1 MLFLNIATGVILVL
15 LGMRYLRKGLDRLFG
30 NQLVEWLQGTTRNR
44 AQGFFAGMVAGVI
57 APSSSAIA
65 MLSVQMLN
73 RSALT
78 AGRMLAVVLGA
89 NVGITVSV
97 QLVAFRLQDYSGLFL
112 LLGGVG
118 FLFLQRALFRGT
130 GQIFLGIGLVFLAMG
145 IIAGAG
151 IAADANPDLKLLFGV
166 VEHYPLIVFV
176 AIALLTFVLQ
186 SSTASIGLGIGLA
199 EAGLLPNIT
208 MVPWVLG
215 ANLGIT
221 LTMMLAGWGSIEGR
235 RLAIGSFLIKGFG
248 AALIL
253 LGSTNLFLLIL
264 RFLPGAIDRQT
275 ADLNTM
281 FNLVIGLIALP
292 LLSPVSRLLGFLVES
307 KPIDE
312 SREPDSYLDPL
323 LLETP
328 SLALNQAVREVLR
341 LIDELKVML
350 RTVWLMIW
358 GRHIRL
364 QSSVEEHQRR
374 LNHIQENLKDYLN
387 QVSDEN
393 LSEDDV
399 EWKFVLLDY
408 SQELTAIGML
418 IVRELC
424 DAAVRHIQ
432 SNIEPLPEDKAE
444 VETFY
449 VRTLERMEK
458 ATLLLMSRDAK
469 QAEEFIREKEQIN
482 VRVRLLRKARL
493 EKPLPAQATSTNI
506 LDMIGCLRRVNSQ
519 LTSLGYA
526 IIRDRDQSGPAKGP
540 IALPDEEE
548 NGSSSIVRRDAG
560 KAEPVQQDLAQRKE

>member
-458 ATLLLMSRDAK
+458 ATLLLMSR
-469 QAEEFIREKEQIN
+469 
-482 VRVRLLRKARL
+482 
-493 EKPLPAQATSTNI
+493 
-506 LDMIGCLRRVNSQ
+506 
-519 LTSLGYA
+519 
-526 IIRDRDQSGPAKGP
+526 
-540 IALPDEEE
+540 
-548 NGSSSIVRRDAG
+548 
-560 KAEPVQQDLAQRKE
+560 